1 MHLRN
6 VEIFCDV
13 VARRS
18 FSKAAEAHNVSQ
30 SSASQ
35 AVHMLE
41 KRLGIQLID
50 RSKRPFELTPAGQV
64 YYDGCRELLDNF
76 RKIEDR
82 VQQMRN
88 RVIGRVRIAS
98 IYSVGLLQM
107 DAYVR
112 RFEELYPEAALQLE
126 YLHPDQVYERVLN
139 DEADLG
145 LVSFPKDG
153 GEISSI
159 LWQEQEIVLVVAPSH
174 SLAERRTIPV
184 AALDGEDFVAFTAEL
199 TIRRQIDR
207 WLKKAG
213 VAVGVVHEFDNIE
226 TIKRAVEIGSGVA
239 LLPLPTVR
247 RELEARTLAALRF
260 EDVKWYRPLGIV
272 HKRHKALA
280 TAASKFVELL
290 HEDPETFPRRAAER
304 PARREPLEAIAAGV
318 AAEDG
323 ESSTAIETGADAG
336 RRRAVSP

>member
-1 MHLRN
+1 
-6 VEIFCDV
+6 
-13 VARRS
+13 
-18 FSKAAEAHNVSQ
+18 
-30 SSASQ
+30 
-35 AVHMLE
+35 
-41 KRLGIQLID
+41 LID

-112 RFEELYPEAALQLE
+112 RFEDLYPEAALQLE

-145 LVSFPKDG
+145 LISFPKDG

-159 LWQEQEIVLVVAPSH
+159 LWQEQEMVLVVAPGH
-174 SLAERRTIPV
+174 HLAGRSTIGV
-184 AALDGEDFVAFTAEL
+184 AALDGEDFVAFTSEL

-213 VAVGVVHEFDNIE
+213 IAVGVVHEFDNIE
-226 TIKRAVEIGSGVA
+226 NIKRAVEIGAGVA
-239 LLPLPTVR
+239 ILPEPTVR
-247 RELEARTLAALRF
+247 REVEAGVVSQVRLA
-260 EDVKWYRPLGIV
+260 DVRWTRPLGIV
-272 HKRHKALA
+272 HRRNKTLS
-280 TAASKFVELL
+280 TAASRFVEILL
-290 HEDPETFPRRAAER
+290 SDEDAAVEGGNGASRARKPRKNGK
-304 PARREPLEAIAAGV
+304 PAN
-318 AAEDG
+318 
-323 ESSTAIETGADAG
+323 G
-336 RRRAVSP
+336 RVNGQRVTE